1 MNILL
6 ELKIQFV
13 FPNGCCEVQESTIKP
28 WQSMASVAC
37 TQSLL
42 RSREDVLEVALVLQ
56 VEIVEVLDLVAVGLL
71 LPLGELGVL
80 AVDLL
85 DLLLQVFNVLFV
97 LLDGRLEVGDVLSH
111 FVFALLRHERLSHAV
126 SDRALV
132 EGLVGLDRHLDLISH
147 TDEEEAALGSI
158 DSDLS
163 DQLVE
168 ALGEEFFAEGA
179 DASLSSLGAL
189 ERSIEFV
196 LQVDHVDLSGW
207 LG

>member
-37 TQSLL
+37 IQSLL
-42 RSREDVLEVALVLQ
+42 RSRENVLEVALVLQ

-85 DLLLQVFNVLFV
+85 DLLLQVFDVLLV

-147 TDEEEAALGSI
+147 AHKEEAALGGV

-179 DASLSSLGAL
+179 DAGLSSLGAL
-189 ERSIEFV
+189 ERSIKFV